1 MLRTP
6 QNCIL
11 ARRSSRGL
19 AGRMLALA
27 LYNKSVVSTMSV
39 ISFVKWVV
47 SDPWV
52 PKRSFETLGRA
63 MTRPKMSTIP
73 CFKPNSISLDSLWK
87 IVRNVF
93 NLILVKDR
101 HYVHVETV
109 CPCGINPRMFWLRT
123 VCAMYNVRSQKPLRV
138 LYEPSLLFILVK
150 SYVIRRR
157 GGFSAL
163 Y

>member
-63 MTRPKMSTIP
+63 MTRPKMSTSP

-87 IVRNVF
+87 RI
-93 NLILVKDR
+93 NLDLGQR
-101 HYVHVETV
+101 HFVQV
-109 CPCGINPRMFWLRT
+109 CKCGIVTEDVSVQT
-123 VCAMYNVRSQKPLRV
+123 VCALCNVQSQKPLRV
-138 LYEPSLLFILVK
+138 LYEPSLLFILVPPYAIK
-150 SYVIRRR
+150 RREC
-157 GGFSAL
+157 FSSL
-163 Y
+163 LET